1 MAMECDCVYLT
12 PKSLFPT
19 SLPSD
24 TIFGAICVG
33 LKEIYGV
40 DELTEMLALFN
51 DGTIP
56 FILSSAFPFVGD
68 SKDNHHFFPKPIVE
82 PFEGTITDYLD
93 QAKRFKKARYVHQS
107 VFNAWI
113 NGTPSELDIIKDFD
127 KKYHV
132 SGVLLTHK
140 EEMGLDFR
148 LIVADTP
155 HNVLNRLSN
164 KSENFYYS
172 TGAYYRNAGLFFLIK
187 FLDESYRSKIMAAL
201 CFIEDRGFGGGIS
214 SGRGQFE
221 LNFVESKEL
230 IKEPEE
236 ADAFTTLSLYSPRN
250 EFNSFDKNRIWYELT
265 KIQGRCSDGSMKKS
279 LFMFKEGST
288 FPLLD
293 LEFYGGVK
301 EVRPAPKRVVE
312 YGLAF
317 PVKMKEG
324 AWSS

>member
-40 DELTEMLALFN
+40 DELSEMLGVFN

-68 SKDNHHFFPKPIVE
+68 SKDKHLFFPKPIVE

-93 QAKRFKKARYVHQS
+93 QAKRFKKARYVHQR
-107 VFNAWI
+107 VYNAWI
-113 NGTPSELDIIKDFD
+113 NGTRSELDIIKDFD

-132 SGVLLTHK
+132 SGVLLSHK
-140 EEMGLDFR
+140 EEMDLDFR

-187 FLDESYRSKIMAAL
+187 FLDGYYRSKIVAAL
-201 CFIEDRGFGGGIS
+201 RFIEDRGFGGDIS

-221 LNFVESKEL
+221 LNFVESNEL

-236 ADAFTTLSLYSPRN
+236 ADAFTTLSLYSPGN
-250 EFNSFDKNRIWYELT
+250 EFNSFDKNRVWYELT
-265 KIQGRCSDGSMKKS
+265 KIQGRSSDGKMKKS
-279 LFMFKEGST
+279 VFMFKEGST
-288 FPLLD
+288 FPLLN

-301 EVRPAPKRVVE
+301 EVRPAPKRVVD

>member
-1 MAMECDCVYLT
+1 MAIRCDCVYLT

-24 TIFGAICVG
+24 AIFGAICVG
-33 LKEIYGV
+33 LKEIYSV
-40 DELTEMLALFN
+40 DELTEMLGLFN

-68 SKDNHHFFPKPIVE
+68 SKDRHHFFPKPIVE
-82 PFEGTITDYLD
+82 PFEETIADYLE
-93 QAKRFKKARYVHQS
+93 QAKKFKKARYVHQS
-107 VFNAWI
+107 IFNDWI
-113 NGTPSELDIIKDFD
+113 NGGTSELTIIKAFD
-127 KKYHV
+127 EFFKVDGTLLIPKKERD
-132 SGVLLTHK
+132 SN
-140 EEMGLDFR
+140 FR
-148 LIVADTP
+148 VTVADTP

-201 CFIEDRGFGGGIS
+201 RFIEDRGFGGDIS

-221 LNFVESKEL
+221 LNFVDSTEL

-236 ADAFTTLSLYSPRN
+236 ADAFTTLSLYSPGN

-265 KIQGRCSDGSMKKS
+265 KIQGRSSDGSMKKS

>member
-1 MAMECDCVYLT
+1 MECDCVYLT

-19 SLPSD
+19 SLPSN
-24 TIFGAICVG
+24 TIFGAICIG
-33 LKEIYGV
+33 LKEIYG
-40 DELTEMLALFN
+40 DEELKKMLALFSE
-51 DGTIP
+51 GTIP

-68 SKDNHHFFPKPIVE
+68 SKDKHHFFPKPIDE

-113 NGTPSELDIIKDFD
+113 NGTLSELDIIKDFD

-140 EEMGLDFR
+140 EEMDLDFG

-201 CFIEDRGFGGGIS
+201 RFIEDRGFGGDIS

-221 LNFVESKEL
+221 LNFVESTEL

-236 ADAFTTLSLYSPRN
+236 ADAFTTMSLYSPDN
-250 EFNSFDKNRIWYELT
+250 EFNSLDKNRIWYELT
-265 KIQGRCSDGSMKKS
+265 KIQGRSSDGRMKKS
-279 LFMFKEGST
+279 VFMFKEGST
-288 FPLLD
+288 FPLLN

>member
-1 MAMECDCVYLT
+1 MMEIVYLT

-40 DELTEMLALFN
+40 DELTEILGLFN

-82 PFEGTITDYLD
+82 PFEENITDYLD
-93 QAKRFKKARYVHQS
+93 HAKKFKKARYVHQS
-107 VFNAWI
+107 IFNDWI
-113 NGTPSELDIIKDFD
+113 NGCTSELDIIKAFD
-127 KKYHV
+127 ENYKV
-132 SGVLLTHK
+132 DSTLLIPQK
-140 EEMGLDFR
+140 MDLNFR

-172 TGAYYRNAGLFFLIK
+172 TGAYYRNAGLFFLIQ

-201 CFIEDRGFGGGIS
+201 RFIEDRGFGGDIS

-221 LNFVESKEL
+221 LNFVESTEL

-236 ADAFTTLSLYSPRN
+236 ADAYTTLSLYSPGN

-265 KIQGRCSDGSMKKS
+265 KIQGRSSDGRMKKS